1 MNPTTIIV
9 WASVD
14 GRPVGTL
21 RVLDDKDHLVIGRVA
36 VDAAYRGLHIGR
48 RMMDLALEIAAA
60 DGREVAL
67 HAQSYL
73 EDWYRDCGFV
83 VTGPHCEEAGID
95 HVPMALRR

>member
-1 MNPTTIIV
+1 
-9 WASVD
+9 
-14 GRPVGTL
+14 
-21 RVLDDKDHLVIGRVA
+21 
-36 VDAAYRGLHIGR
+36 
-48 RMMDLALEIAAA
+48 MMDLALEIAAA